1 MVLLDEPTAVINNTA
16 FRTAGLTAAPV
27 LAHAIRRLAPIMGM
41 RPEDAPEDGAPQ
53 LYTLAGN
60 E

>member
-1 MVLLDEPTAVINNTA
+1 MLLDEPTSVINKTA

-27 LAHAIRRLAPIMGM
+27 LAHAIRRLSRSWGCARRAP
-41 RPEDAPEDGAPQ
+41 PEDGAPQ